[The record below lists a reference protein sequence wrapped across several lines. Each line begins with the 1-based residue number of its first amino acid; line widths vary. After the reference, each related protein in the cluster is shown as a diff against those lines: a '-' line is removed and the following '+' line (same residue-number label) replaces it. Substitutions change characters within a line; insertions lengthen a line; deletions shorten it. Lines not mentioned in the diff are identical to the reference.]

1 VTKEFYKPDCG
12 LHYIKPPGTVVFRLF
27 LTNSLIPAFLLIG
40 IGSMAWQLFEICLQ
54 KLFIVVGAITG
65 LEESSFFS
73 PSFAGF
79 GFVILL

>member
-1 VTKEFYKPDCG
+1 
-12 LHYIKPPGTVVFRLF
+12 
-27 LTNSLIPAFLLIG
+27 
-40 IGSMAWQLFEICLQ
+40 MAWQLFEICLQ

-73 PSFAGF
+73 HSFAGF